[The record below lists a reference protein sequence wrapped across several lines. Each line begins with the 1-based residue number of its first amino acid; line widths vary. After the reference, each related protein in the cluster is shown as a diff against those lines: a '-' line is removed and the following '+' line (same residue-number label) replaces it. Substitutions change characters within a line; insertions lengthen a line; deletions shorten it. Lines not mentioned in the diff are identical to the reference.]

1 MGWILA
7 AAASALFAGLT
18 SVLAKVGIAHTD
30 SDVATAVRTLVVLA
44 FSWVMAAIAVP
55 DLPAAMA
62 AISPRSY
69 VFLALSGLATGA
81 SWICYFA
88 ALAQGDVN
96 KVVPID
102 KSSTAL
108 SAIFAIVL
116 FGETSHLAVKLVA
129 IAVILAGTYLMV
141 EKRAASAAAASAA
154 GGGAAG
160 GSTADT
166 ASAAATAAPAGGVP
180 VGERPCAEGAAA
192 GASCAADPEKAPAA
206 ARAAATT
213 APASRRWL
221 VLAILAA
228 VFAALTSVLAKVG
241 VEGVN
246 SNLATALRTCVV
258 LVMSWAIVAGR
269 GKLALARSIAPRE
282 LGFICASGLATG
294 ASWLFYYYAIQVGQV
309 SVVVQIDK
317 LSILVSVAFA
327 RAVFG
332 ERLTPR
338 AALGLALIVAA
349 TLAMTIWA

>member
-1 MGWILA
+1 MGWVLA

-18 SVLAKVGIAHTD
+18 SILAKVGIAHTD

-55 DLPAAMA
+55 DLPAALA

-116 FGETSHLAVKLVA
+116 FGETSHLAVKLIA

-141 EKRAASAAAASAA
+141 EKRAAASAPA
-154 GGGAAG
+154 APATGEGAAVG
-160 GSTADT
+160 GVP
-166 ASAAATAAPAGGVP
+166 ATAAHAGEAAF
-180 VGERPCAEGAAA
+180 GESPRVEDAGAGAA
-192 GASCAADPEKAPAA
+192 SAADPEKASAA
-206 ARAAATT
+206 ARAASTP

-221 VLAILAA
+221 VLAVLAA

-269 GKLALARSIAPRE
+269 GKLALARSIALHE